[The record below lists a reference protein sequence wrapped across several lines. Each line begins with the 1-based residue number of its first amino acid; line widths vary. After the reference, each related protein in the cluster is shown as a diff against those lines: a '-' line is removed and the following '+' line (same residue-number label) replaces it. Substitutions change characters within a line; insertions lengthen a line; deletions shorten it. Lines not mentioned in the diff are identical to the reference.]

1 MQLLILGAG
10 SDIGIAVAHQFAGAE
25 GAHICLASRNI
36 GLLEKKALDIE
47 TRYQVKAGAV
57 GFDALDYAGHRDFY
71 RSLDPKPDAVVFTAG
86 YLGNQDLAQKDF
98 GEMRK
103 IIETNYLGA
112 VSILE
117 IIAADFEAKGRG
129 LIIGV
134 SSVAGERGRQSNYLY
149 GSAKSALS
157 TFLGGLR
164 NRLHPGHVRVMTVL
178 PGFVRTRMT
187 AGMNLPE
194 MLTVEPAQVAE
205 DVYRAYR
212 TGKDIVYTGW
222 FWRWIMAI
230 IRNIPETLFKRMK
243 L

>member
-10 SDIGIAVAHQFAGAE
+10 SDIGIAIARHFAKAE

-36 GLLEKKALDIE
+36 GVLEKKALDIQI
-47 TRYQVKAGAV
+47 RYQVKASAV
-57 GFDALDYAGHRDFY
+57 RFDAVDCVGHPDFY
-71 RSLDPKPDAVVFTAG
+71 RNLDPKPDVVIFTAG
-86 YLGNQDLAQKDF
+86 YLGNQDLARKDF
-98 GEMRK
+98 QEARK
-103 IIETNYLGA
+103 IVETNFLGA

-129 LIIGV
+129 LIVGV

-149 GSAKSALS
+149 GAAKSALT
-157 TFLGGLR
+157 TFLSGLR
-164 NRLHPGHVRVMTVL
+164 NRLYPSRVRVISVL

-187 AGMNLPE
+187 AGMKLPE
-194 MLTVEPAQVAE
+194 MLMVAPEQVAE
-205 DVYRAYR
+205 DVYRAYK

-222 FWRWIMAI
+222 FWRWIMAV
-230 IRNIPETLFKRMK
+230 IRNIPETVFKRMN